1 MDINPVNHIL
11 KMQLR
16 GFIVKLRDICHSTI
30 YVIFVDIIG
39 AALFRLLKC
48 DDSLVSDKGR
58 LILRRW

>member
-16 GFIVKLRDICHSTI
+16 GFIVKLRDICHST
-30 YVIFVDIIG
+30 IFVDIIG